1 MAKIGVLDAQIG
13 PILGP
18 GPEPLF
24 RAPVKLERRSQ
35 GIWPYALP
43 GPAQKGLK
51 IGVKSGLKIGVY

>member
-1 MAKIGVLDAQIG
+1 MG

-43 GPAQKGLK
+43 VPAQKGSK
-51 IGVKSGLKIGVY
+51 IGSQIGA